1 MIQQASISIVENSK
15 YTEVNLELVQELLKE
30 YISASNKIGIQ
41 VDWKYEEA
49 SFPYQISIKKLDE
62 QDCIYLSCQDSRY
75 KHFVLSCPSEE
86 TIQIMLLPNSTF
98 GDKGKANE
106 LCKYIAQKVEGKLE
120 LFNNRIMYFYKR

>member
-1 MIQQASISIVENSK
+1 MIQQASISLVEKSK

-30 YISASNKIGIQ
+30 YINTSNKIGIQ
-41 VDWKYEEA
+41 VDWKYETA

-62 QDCIYLSCQDSRY
+62 QDCIYLSSQDSRY
-75 KHFVLSCPSEE
+75 KHFVLSCPNEQ

-106 LCKYIAQKVEGKLE
+106 FCKYLAQKVEGKLE
-120 LFNNRIMYFYKR
+120 LFNNRTMYFYKR